1 MSCLR
6 GMPALRWQELTILP
20 SSFCQELNVFCQ
32 ELNVG
37 FTLSVINFAAG
48 IPVNRFTHPLNQ
60 NKYGQKTSFSDKP
73 DERRQAGLGDTMV
86 RKGATGT
93 AAATGSRCGPSAY
106 EHALP
111 YKCVLPD

>member
-1 MSCLR
+1 MSCLK
-6 GMPALRWQELTILP
+6 GISALRWQELTNR
-20 SSFCQELNVFCQ
+20 LNEECQ

-37 FTLSVINFAAG
+37 FTLSVLNFTTG